1 LRFAGIKPLRV
12 HVQCAP
18 AIRPFEIDH
27 VIDQMVDNTA
37 QSQFRVSPG
46 VAYRWSF
53 TNRKDTT
60 QSFLRTAQPPREMP
74 RKPSDNPMLAITPGD
89 AENHG
94 MLDDQAT
101 PAAAARKAAFAPGA
115 AVLVT
120 LSSPREKFW
129 GVLLEV
135 SAAGLSLRG
144 LDLNSFEDFVHLVRA
159 GEPASPAAVFFPMHR
174 VERMEADEHS
184 GDIPSLKERFQE
196 KTGRPLA
203 YLFGR
208 YGE

>member
-1 LRFAGIKPLRV
+1 MFP
-12 HVQCAP
+12 
-18 AIRPFEIDH
+18 
-27 VIDQMVDNTA
+27 TA
-37 QSQFRVSPG
+37 RCSV
-46 VAYRWSF
+46 
-53 TNRKDTT
+53 
-60 QSFLRTAQPPREMP
+60 
-74 RKPSDNPMLAITPGD
+74 LAISAGD
-89 AENHG
+89 AENRR
-94 MLDDQAT
+94 MLDAQPT
-101 PAAAARKAAFAPGA
+101 PRASAGNAVFAPGA
-115 AVLVT
+115 LVLVT
-120 LSSPREKFW
+120 LSTPREKFW

-135 SAAGLSLRG
+135 SPAGVSLRG

>member
-1 LRFAGIKPLRV
+1 
-12 HVQCAP
+12 
-18 AIRPFEIDH
+18 
-27 VIDQMVDNTA
+27 
-37 QSQFRVSPG
+37 
-46 VAYRWSF
+46 
-53 TNRKDTT
+53 
-60 QSFLRTAQPPREMP
+60 MP
-74 RKPSDNPMLAITPGD
+74 
-89 AENHG
+89 EN
-94 MLDDQAT
+94 QAV
-101 PAAAARKAAFAPGA
+101 PAAEPRNAAFAPGA
-115 AVLVT
+115 TVLVS
-120 LSSPREKFW
+120 LNSPREKFW

-135 SAAGLSLRG
+135 SPAGISLRG

-184 GDIPSLKERFQE
+184 GDIPSLRERFQE